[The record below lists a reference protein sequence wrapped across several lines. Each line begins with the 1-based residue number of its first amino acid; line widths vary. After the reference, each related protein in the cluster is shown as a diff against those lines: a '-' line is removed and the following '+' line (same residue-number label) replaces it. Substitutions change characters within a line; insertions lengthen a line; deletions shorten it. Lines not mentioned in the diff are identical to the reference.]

1 MDTYLNMNWFDLV
14 VVVIVILSMIRGLFS
29 GLVMQLA
36 TLAGII
42 LGAVFAGKLSEYIAP
57 ELIKITEASPHIVGP
72 LSYIL
77 AFIAILIGLFFVGKL
92 IESFVD
98 AIKMTALNRLAGGIF
113 CAAKWIVIFSILIN
127 LLVEFDQDKSIIKE
141 DVRNQSYTYPLVTEV
156 AKTVI
161 PYLRFDWF

>member
-1 MDTYLNMNWFDLV
+1 MDTYFNMNWFDLV
-14 VVVIVILSMIRGLFS
+14 VALIIILSMIRGLFS

-42 LGAVFAGKLSEYIAP
+42 LGAIFAGKLSEYIAP
-57 ELIKITEASPHIVGP
+57 ELIKITDASPHIVGP

-77 AFIAILIGLFFVGKL
+77 AFVAILIGLFFAGKL

-98 AIKMTALNRLAGGIF
+98 AIKMTSLNRLAGGIF
-113 CAAKWIVIFSILIN
+113 CAAKWIIIFSILVN
-127 LLVEFDQDKSIIKE
+127 LLVEFDQEEKIIKE
-141 DVRNQSYTYPLVTEV
+141 NVRNESYTYPLVTEV

-161 PYLRFDWF
+161 PYLRFDWD

>member
-1 MDTYLNMNWFDLV
+1 MNTYLNMNWFDLIV
-14 VVVIVILSMIRGLFS
+14 AIIVILSIIRGLFS

-77 AFIAILIGLFFVGKL
+77 AFTAILIGLFFAGKL

-98 AIKMTALNRLAGGIF
+98 AIKMTALNRIAGGVF
-113 CAAKWIVIFSILIN
+113 CAAKWIILFSIIIN
-127 LLVEFDQDKSIIKE
+127 LVAEFDQDKRIIKE
-141 DVRNQSYTYPLVTEV
+141 DVRNESYTYPLITDV

-161 PYLRFDWF
+161 PYLRFDWI

>member
-1 MDTYLNMNWFDLV
+1 MDTYLNMNWFDLL
-14 VVVIVILSMIRGLFS
+14 VVIILILSIIRGLFS

-57 ELIKITEASPHIVGP
+57 QLIKITEASPHIIGP

-77 AFIAILIGLFFVGKL
+77 AFIAILTGLFFIGKL

-113 CAAKWIVIFSILIN
+113 CAAKWIIIFSILTN
-127 LLVEFDQDKSIIKE
+127 LLVEFDQDEKIIKE
-141 DVRNQSYTYPLVTEV
+141 DVRKESYTYPLITEV
-156 AKTVI
+156 AKTAI
-161 PYLRFDWF
+161 PYLRFDWI